1 MKVIELLNVLREMPL
16 IAEVTF
22 SDEQSAY
29 AAPVRN
35 VELMHDDGLPP
46 VCYLGP
52 EVPDEKDDPA
62 NRPLTGIRL
71 LAAERL
77 AGVD

>member
-52 EVPDEKDDPA
+52 
-62 NRPLTGIRL
+62 
-71 LAAERL
+71 
-77 AGVD
+77 